1 MKYNKLF
8 QEGAIGTMKVKN
20 RLVMPPMVR
29 NYADRDGLATDRY
42 VAHIKRVA
50 EGGVGMM
57 ILEASFISPEGRGF
71 VNELGIH
78 DDKVL
83 PGLKRLVA
91 MAHAH
96 GAVIGPQLYHAG
108 RQTSQKNS
116 GFQSVAPSAI
126 KEPLTGEMPKELSVQ
141 EIQKLVRQ
149 FAEAAFRAK
158 SAGCDFVEVHGAHGY
173 LITQFLS
180 PFSNQRTDEYG
191 GSEEKRLKFAL
202 DVIAAIRK
210 SVGRDY
216 PVIIRLS
223 ADELVPGGLSLE
235 ETAVIAKH
243 LEEAGVDAIHV
254 SVGNYA
260 SYPQG
265 MMISPMAVADGPLV
279 HLAAGIKRAVTIP
292 VIAVGKIRDPKMAE
306 KIISEKQADFVAIG
320 RTLLAD
326 PEWPKKVQ
334 LGKLDEINPCIA
346 CNQGCISRLFAQQDV
361 WCTVNPANGREEM
374 FARPIEKK
382 KTVVVVGGGPAGLSA
397 ARTAASRGHCVLLY
411 EKSKKLG
418 GQLSAAGAAP
428 HREGWNEFSETLLR
442 DIKRLRVEVHLKNEY
457 TSAMAKKNAPDAI
470 IVAVGSSPGQPKI
483 SGADGKNII
492 IARDLLEGNKK
503 AKGDVVVVGGGCAG
517 AQTAEYLA
525 VKGHAVTIVELTA
538 DIALEA
544 PMDERALLLARLE
557 KLGVKIEN
565 NTKVMGINSTSV
577 QVESGSGTKSIPAKT
592 VVLCLGSYPN
602 DGLAKELKQFVEN
615 TVVVGDAVSPRRVTD
630 AVLEGALAALAV

>member
-1 MKYNKLF
+1 MKFVRLF
-8 QEGAIGTMKVKN
+8 SEGVIGTMKTKN

-29 NYADRDGLATDRY
+29 NYADKDGLVTERY
-42 VAHIKRVA
+42 VDHIKRIA

-57 ILEASFISPEGRGF
+57 ILEASFISPEGKGF
-71 VNELGIH
+71 VNQLGVH
-78 DDKVL
+78 SDSVL

-126 KEPLTGEMPKELSVQ
+126 REPLTGEMPKELTVP
-141 EIQKLVRQ
+141 EIKKLVQQ
-149 FAEAAFRAK
+149 FAEAALRAK
-158 SAGCDFVEVHGAHGY
+158 NAGCDFVEVHGAHGY

-180 PFSNQRTDEYG
+180 PFSNQRADEYG

-210 SVGRDY
+210 SVGGDF

-223 ADELVPGGLSLE
+223 ADELVPGGLTLT
-235 ETAVIAKH
+235 ETVVIAKR

-254 SVGNYA
+254 SIGNYA
-260 SYPQG
+260 SYPEG
-265 MMISPMAVADGPLV
+265 LMIPPMAVADGPLV
-279 HLAAGIKRAVTIP
+279 QLAAGIKRAVTIP

-306 KIISEKQADFVAIG
+306 KIIAEKQADFVAIG

-326 PEWPKKVQ
+326 PEWPNKVQ
-334 LGKLDEINPCIA
+334 SGKLNEINPCIA

-374 FARPIEKK
+374 FSKPIGKK

-397 ARTAASRGHCVLLY
+397 ARAAASRGHRVLLY
-411 EKSKKLG
+411 EKSKYLG
-418 GQLSAAGAAP
+418 GQLFAAGAAP
-428 HREGWNEFSETLLR
+428 YREGWNEFRETLTR
-442 DIKRLRVEVHLKNEY
+442 DIKRLRVEVHLDSEY
-457 TSAMAKKNAPDAI
+457 TSKMAEKEQPDAI

-483 SGADGKNII
+483 SGIDGANVI
-492 IARDLLEGNKK
+492 IARDLLEGKK
-503 AKGDVVVVGGGCAG
+503 RAKGDVVVVGGGCAG

-525 VKGHAVTIVELTA
+525 KRGHAVTIVEQA
-538 DIALEA
+538 AQIALEA
-544 PMDERALLLARLE
+544 PMDERALLLIRLK

-565 NTKVMGINSTSV
+565 NTKVMEIGSKSV
-577 QVESGSGTKSIPAKT
+577 QVENAAGAGSIPAKT
-592 VVLCLGSYPN
+592 IVLCLGSYPN
-602 DGLAKELKQFVEN
+602 NGLAEELKQFVEN

-630 AVLEGALAALAV
+630 AVLEGALAALAI

>member
-602 DGLAKELKQFVEN
+602 DGLAKELKQFVQN

>member
-557 KLGVKIEN
+557 KLGVKIEK